1 MIFHNYK
8 ELALEM
14 NLQIE
19 DIEPNIEAILTA
31 WNEFSDPEKIYE
43 IVEGGVMEFDDN
55 QEYQTWQAQQ

>member
-14 NLQIE
+14 NLQIQ

-31 WNEFSDPEKIYE
+31 WYEFSDPEKIYE

>member
-1 MIFHNYK
+1 MIFHDYK

-31 WNEFSDPEKIYE
+31 GY
-43 IVEGGVMEFDDN
+43 
-55 QEYQTWQAQQ
+55 

>member
-43 IVEGGVMEFDDN
+43 IVEGGVMEFSDN

>member
-31 WNEFSDPEKIYE
+31 WHEFSDPEKIYE
-43 IVEGGVMEFDDN
+43 IVEGGLMEFDDN

>member
-1 MIFHNYK
+1 
-8 ELALEM
+8 M

-31 WNEFSDPEKIYE
+31 WHEFSDPEKIYE

-55 QEYQTWQAQQ
+55 QEFQTWQAQQ

>member
-1 MIFHNYK
+1 MTFHNYQDM
-8 ELALEM
+8 ANEM

-43 IVEGGVMEFDDN
+43 IVEGGVMEFNDN